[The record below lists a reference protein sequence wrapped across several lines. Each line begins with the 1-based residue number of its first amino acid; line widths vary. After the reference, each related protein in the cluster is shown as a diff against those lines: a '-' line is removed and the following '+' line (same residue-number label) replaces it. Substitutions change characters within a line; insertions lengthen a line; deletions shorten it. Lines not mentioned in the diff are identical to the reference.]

1 MPPVPQLVPDPKGP
15 PLMTITSTSPAIPR
29 QAPARAGGR
38 SRPARGEGQWA
49 LGYRE
54 PLNKNEETKK
64 NDDGL
69 HVRQRIIDIY
79 SKRGFDSIDPADLR
93 GRFRWFG
100 LYTQRKPGISG
111 GKTATLEPEEL
122 DDSYVM
128 LRVRIDGGQLD
139 YDQLTTIAD
148 ISRRYARGT
157 ADVTDRQNIQLH
169 WIQIEDVPAIWEALE
184 AVGLSTMEAC
194 GDTPRV
200 ILGCPLAGIDA
211 TEIIDATPQ
220 IRSTHDL
227 YIGNPEFSNLPRKF
241 KSAIS
246 GCPVQCTLH
255 EINDIAFAGVI
266 GPDGTPGYDLWV
278 GGGLSTNPMIGKRLG
293 AFVRPDQVDAVWAG
307 VIGVFRDYGYRRLRH
322 RARIKFLIADWG
334 PERFRE
340 VLERDYLGFR
350 LSDGPA
356 PEPTA
361 GRSRD
366 HVGIHPQ
373 KDGRYF
379 VGFAPTVGRLTGD
392 SLALIAKLAA
402 RYGSGRVRTT
412 TEQKMVILDVPGEQ
426 TAALASEL
434 TAAGL
439 PVTPSVFRRQTMAC
453 TGIEFCK
460 LAIVETKHRAADL
473 ISELERRLPDF
484 TEPVTI
490 NVNGCP
496 NSCARI
502 QTADIGL
509 KGMVVTL
516 PDGTQTEGYQ
526 IHLGGS
532 LNGGDG
538 TDSGF
543 GRKVRGLKT
552 TAADLPDYVERV
564 LRRFDSGR
572 QPGESFATWA
582 ARASTEEVS

>member
-1 MPPVPQLVPDPKGP
+1 
-15 PLMTITSTSPAIPR
+15 MTITSTSPAIPR

-122 DDSYVM
+122 DDRYFM
-128 LRVRIDGGQLD
+128 LRVRIDGGQLG

-255 EINDIAFAGVI
+255 EINDIAFAGVT

-293 AFVRPDQVDAVWAG
+293 AFVRPDQVEAVWAG
-307 VIGVFRDYGYRRLRH
+307 VTGIFRDYGYRRLRH

-572 QPGESFATWA
+572 QPGESFAAWA

>member
-1 MPPVPQLVPDPKGP
+1 
-15 PLMTITSTSPAIPR
+15 MTITSTSPAIPR

-54 PLNKNEETKK
+54 PLNKNEENKK

-69 HVRQRIIDIY
+69 NVRQRIIDIY

-122 DDSYVM
+122 DDRYFM

-184 AVGLSTMEAC
+184 GVGLSTMEAC

-211 TEIIDATPQ
+211 TEILDATPE
-220 IRSTHDL
+220 IRRTHDL

-241 KSAIS
+241 KSAMS

-255 EINDIAFAGVI
+255 EINDIAFAGVT

-307 VIGVFRDYGYRRLRH
+307 VIGIFRDYGYRRLRH

-350 LSDGPA
+350 LADGPA

-373 KDGRYF
+373 KDGLFF
-379 VGFAPTVGRLTGD
+379 VGFAPTVGRLNAD

-434 TAAGL
+434 AAAGL

-460 LAIVETKHRAADL
+460 LAIVETKHRAANL

-572 QPGESFATWA
+572 QSGESFAAWA

>member
-1 MPPVPQLVPDPKGP
+1 
-15 PLMTITSTSPAIPR
+15 MTITSTSPAIPR

-54 PLNKNEETKK
+54 PLNKNEENKK

-69 HVRQRIIDIY
+69 NVRQRIIDIY

-122 DDSYVM
+122 DDRYFM
-128 LRVRIDGGQLD
+128 LRVRIDGEQLD

-184 AVGLSTMEAC
+184 GVGLSTMEAC

-211 TEIIDATPQ
+211 TEILDATPE
-220 IRSTHDL
+220 IRRTHDL

-241 KSAIS
+241 KSAMS

-255 EINDIAFAGVI
+255 EINDIAFAGVT

-307 VIGVFRDYGYRRLRH
+307 VIGIFRDYGYRRLRH

-350 LSDGPA
+350 LADGPA

-373 KDGRYF
+373 KDGLFF
-379 VGFAPTVGRLTGD
+379 VGFAPTVGRLNAD

-412 TEQKMVILDVPGEQ
+412 TEQKMVILDVPGDQ

-434 TAAGL
+434 AAAGL

-572 QPGESFATWA
+572 QSGESFAAWA